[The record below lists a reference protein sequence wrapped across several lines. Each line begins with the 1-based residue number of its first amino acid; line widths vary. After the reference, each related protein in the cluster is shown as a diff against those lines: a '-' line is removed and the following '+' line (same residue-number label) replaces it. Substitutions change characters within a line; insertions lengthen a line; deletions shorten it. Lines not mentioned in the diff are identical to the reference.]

1 MAKKRNRSLSTPD
14 DTPEMRTA
22 VAWCSLQGLPVRRVS
37 DHQIKVG
44 SFNLWP
50 GKGTWN
56 HDEMPQKRPGGFPAF
71 KKAVLAWWKPE
82 SRGDIVS
89 IETASLGD

>member
-1 MAKKRNRSLSTPD
+1 MAKKTKRPLSAPT
-14 DTPEMRTA
+14 DTLEMRAA

-50 GKGTWN
+50 VKGTWN
-56 HDEMPQKRPGGFPAF
+56 HDEAPQKRPGGFPAF
-71 KKAVLAWWKPE
+71 QKAVLAWWDGA
-82 SRGDIVS
+82 SGISSVS
-89 IETASLGD
+89 IDP